1 MLSITNRNSKE
12 TKSRGQSLVEMAIVA
27 PILVLMLIGLY
38 EIGALL
44 WGYMTLLNVDR
55 EATRFSTIAG
65 ALDFSQP
72 PEATLEENYEQI
84 GYQKVITHA
93 KRSNAGQLRLEQY
106 LANTNVDDPNATIII
121 SHIVVD
127 TRQPCNS
134 YPPGNQDEDCF
145 ETTADCEANE
155 YTKDDL
161 VAHPDMPGYEY
172 LRYTVPTQNS
182 VHSSKFDAA
191 TEAEKLKTDNNK
203 FNCDLWKKLGVDA
216 QPEWSSNS
224 AITVEMFYEKRQ
236 VLNFP
241 LFSWLL
247 NPFPLYVQT
256 TMRID
261 SNDYSPCEL
270 FPIIACES
278 VIQSMQNGSEQNIL
292 DPGTCGRPS
301 GHYGWVAWNPALN
314 QSQDYLVEEFINPR
328 TALNDYTDPTD
339 SSDHELNAGDY
350 VLGLTGVTNS
360 DDIRDILDRL
370 KNKPIII
377 PVYDNTAGGDANGMY
392 HIVGFAEVKIRSIN
406 LPPGHGGS
414 ITAILSKYPVT
425 DVCLGN

>member
-1 MLSITNRNSKE
+1 MLITTKNNSKKE
-12 TKSRGQSLVEMAIVA
+12 KSRGQSLVEMAIVA
-27 PILVLMLIGLY
+27 PILVFMLIGLY
-38 EIGALL
+38 EVGALL

-72 PEATLEENYEQI
+72 PAATLEENYEQI

-93 KRSNAGQLRLEQY
+93 TRSNAGQLKLEQY
-106 LANTNVDDPNATIII
+106 LADVNVDDPNATIII

-134 YPPGNQDEDCF
+134 YPPGNQVEDCF
-145 ETTADCEANE
+145 ETIADCEANE

-172 LRYTVPTQNS
+172 LRYTYPTQNS
-182 VHSSKFDAA
+182 IHSSKFDAA
-191 TEAEKLKTDNNK
+191 TEADRLKADNNK
-203 FNCDLWKKLGVDA
+203 FNCNLWKKLGANA
-216 QPEWSSNS
+216 QPEWSGNS
-224 AITVEMFYEKRQ
+224 AITVEMFYEKPQ
-236 VLNFP
+236 VLGFP

-261 SNDYSPCEL
+261 SDDYSPCEL
-270 FPIIACES
+270 FPIIVCES

-292 DPGTCGRPS
+292 SPGTCGRPS
-301 GHYGWVAWNPALN
+301 GQYGWVSWNN
-314 QSQDYLVEEFINPR
+314 SDQSEDYLLEEFTNPR
-328 TALNDYTDPTD
+328 TALNDFTDPYQP
-339 SSDHELNAGDY
+339 SDHKLNAGDY
-350 VLGLTGVTNS
+350 VQGLTGVTNS
-360 DDIRDILDRL
+360 DDIRDTLNRL
-370 KNKPIII
+370 KEKPITI
-377 PVYDNTAGGDANGMY
+377 PVYDNIAGSGANGTY
-392 HIVGFAEVKIRSIN
+392 HITGFAEIKIRSIN
-406 LPPGHGGS
+406 LPVGQGGS
-414 ITAILSKYPVT
+414 ITAILSEYPVT